1 MTDELKLINKVRNP
15 IVFNLLML
23 KMLPIVWISG
33 IKINTLT
40 PFECSVRLRYQY
52 ITKNPFKSIYF
63 ACLAMAAE
71 LSSGVLALIK
81 IKKLGL
87 NISMLVTEVNAA
99 FYKKATGKITFSCN
113 DGTKI
118 EECIQKCISS
128 NKGEIIEIESVGK
141 DESGQIIARFQFQ
154 WSFKVK

>member
-1 MTDELKLINKVRNP
+1 
-15 IVFNLLML
+15 
-23 KMLPIVWISG
+23 
-33 IKINTLT
+33 
-40 PFECSVRLRYQY
+40 
-52 ITKNPFKSIYF
+52 
-63 ACLAMAAE
+63 MAAE

-81 IKKLGL
+81 IKKSGL